1 MVMVGRYTN
10 YLRRCRGSFIQC
22 ILDEVLFEI
31 LQRLPAQLR
40 FRSGLP
46 SVSRTLEAVK
56 EGGKIANKR
65 LFFLIA
71 TVYWAT
77 VSLHA
82 WAVTDELEMVMVG
95 RYTNYLRR
103 CRGSFIQCI
112 LDEVLFEILLRLP
125 AQQRFRSGLPSVS
138 RTLEAVKEG
147 GGGGGGGMA
156 NKRLF
161 FLIATVYWATVSLH
175 AWAVT
180 DELEVQALQGLYRSL
195 NSPTQLEHWKLE
207 GADPCRETWIGVQCS
222 GSSIFNLKRHELGLT
237 GTKLFD
243 KFLWLIALSLA
254 GLLVQA
260 IKIEAVFV
268 FASQIF
274 QRVN

>member
-1 MVMVGRYTN
+1 MKCCLKFCYVSQLSCDFVLDC
-10 YLRRCRGSFIQC
+10 LRCH
-22 ILDEVLFEI
+22 VL
-31 LQRLPAQLR
+31 LR
-40 FRSGLP
+40 
-46 SVSRTLEAVK
+46 VK
-56 EGGKIANKR
+56 EGGEIANKR

-71 TVYWAT
+71 TVYRAT

-82 WAVTDELEMVMVG
+82 WAVTDELIMVMVG

-125 AQQRFRSGLPSVS
+125 AQLRFRSGLPSVS

-147 GGGGGGGMA
+147 GEMA

-175 AWAVT
+175 TWAVT
-180 DELEVQALQGLYRSL
+180 DELIVSSSSRVVQVLKQPDAAGTLEIRGCGPLSRNMDRSSVL
-195 NSPTQLEHWKLE
+195 WIIHNQPRNFIDWGSLE
-207 GADPCRETWIGVQCS
+207 PS
-222 GSSIFNLKRHELGLT
+222 
-237 GTKLFD
+237 
-243 KFLWLIALSLA
+243 FLISFFVSLA

-260 IKIEAVFV
+260 IRIEAVFV
-268 FASQIF
+268 FASQIL
-274 QRVN
+274 QV